1 MVQIGPHPSRLRH
14 LQKADRW
21 ILAAI
26 SAGYAQKYD
35 KREPEPGIHRTLMEG
50 VESALALMA
59 MGLAR
64 DDAATLSYTA
74 SGQPYRRYQSAFA
87 ARH

>member
-1 MVQIGPHPSRLRH
+1 MSHESS
-14 LQKADRW
+14 ARW
-21 ILAAI
+21 TLAAI
-26 SAGYAQKYD
+26 SAGYAQKPD

-64 DDAATLSYTA
+64 DDDATLSYTA
-74 SGQPYRRYQSAFA
+74 SGQRYRRYQSAFA